1 MLAFVPPNHKLVLD
15 IGCGTGGFISSIPD
29 CHERWGIEPTN
40 AGLAAKDKLT
50 HLLSA
55 TFDDAKHQLPRKYFD
70 LVICND
76 VIEHMID
83 HRAFLTELRE
93 YIAPNGMLIG
103 SLPNIL
109 FYNTLFRMLL
119 EKDWKYTDAGI
130 LDRTHLAFFTEKS
143 LRETLGAT
151 GYQVVS
157 TAGLHRD
164 HVVEKT
170 RKNFRYLRL
179 ARALSKI
186 SFGHFSDI
194 RFFQLA
200 FQARPVG

>member
-1 MLAFVPPNHKLVLD
+1 MLAFVPPNHKLVLE

-29 CHERWGIEPTN
+29 CHERWGIEPSN
-40 AGLAAKDKLT
+40 AGLAAREKLT

-55 TFDDAKHQLPRKYFD
+55 PFDDVKHQLPRKYFD

-109 FYNTLFRMLL
+109 FYDTLFRLIL

-130 LDRTHLAFFTEKS
+130 LDRTHLAFFTQKS
-143 LRETLGAT
+143 LREILDAT

-157 TAGLHRD
+157 AEGINPD
-164 HVVEKT
+164 HVVERT
-170 RKNFRYLRL
+170 RKNFRYLRA
-179 ARALSKI
+179 ARMLSKV
-186 SFGHFSDI
+186 SLGYLSDI
-194 RFFQLA
+194 RYFQLA
-200 FQARPVG
+200 FQARPIG